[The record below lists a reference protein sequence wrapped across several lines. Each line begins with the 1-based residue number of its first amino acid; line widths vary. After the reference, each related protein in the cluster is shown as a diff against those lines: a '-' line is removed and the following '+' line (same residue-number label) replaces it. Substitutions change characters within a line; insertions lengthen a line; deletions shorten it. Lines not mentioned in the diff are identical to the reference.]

1 LGYLYDKLAPLIEWE
16 MIMMNAEQLADGIAA
31 STAADLA
38 LILRATNWLV
48 TDPDNSYGRSEVNGL
63 DIVIQEVRHIPDDAN
78 RHAGSYFGTGGP
90 SFMQNGDPWYTNN
103 NAINVH
109 DYDLPGFV
117 AGEEPDD
124 PFFDTV
130 PLIPGTNRVDE
141 ARLAARN
148 PVVLAR
154 MASTIIKTL
163 KGAGKLDV
171 LTLEQV

>member
-1 LGYLYDKLAPLIEWE
+1 
-16 MIMMNAEQLADGIAA
+16 
-31 STAADLA
+31 
-38 LILRATNWLV
+38 
-48 TDPDNSYGRSEVNGL
+48 
-63 DIVIQEVRHIPDDAN
+63 
-78 RHAGSYFGTGGP
+78 
-90 SFMQNGDPWYTNN
+90 
-103 NAINVH
+103 VH

-148 PVVLAR
+148 SIVLAR

-171 LTLEQV
+171 LTPEQV